1 MELINGNI
9 YSNKNY
15 I

>member
-1 MELINGNI
+1 MKLINGNI
-9 YSNKNY
+9 